1 MGNGSRGCYRRNHLA
16 KPDLPGGIN
25 RKAGLCALR
34 LLPPVTACARSWLLP
49 TARTRR
55 WIGLPR
61 AVNGS
66 LVPPCGRT
74 DRPTDGLAGPVT
86 GDGDWT
92 GLAGFVATQRN
103 AIDRPTAAHKAP
115 YVAPVSGRWS
125 PAASDA
131 AGRGHLV
138 ASAPGPD
145 TTAPWYQ
152 EQRRRVVE
160 KASGYFFRVRARHGV
175 GGWLVAVR
183 SCCLLGVHATVCPSR
198 WQRQLGLGAPRPPA
212 CSSARIGLG
221 DGGC

>member
-1 MGNGSRGCYRRNHLA
+1 MR
-16 KPDLPGGIN
+16 PDRP
-25 RKAGLCALR
+25 
-34 LLPPVTACARSWLLP
+34 
-49 TARTRR
+49 
-55 WIGLPR
+55 
-61 AVNGS
+61 
-66 LVPPCGRT
+66 T

-145 TTAPWYQ
+145 TTAAAPWYQ
-152 EQRRRVVE
+152 EQRRRVVQRR
-160 KASGYFFRVRARHGV
+160 AAPFSGSVLGM
-175 GGWLVAVR
+175 GWVVAVR

>member
-1 MGNGSRGCYRRNHLA
+1 MASLRRS
-16 KPDLPGGIN
+16 
-25 RKAGLCALR
+25 AGHR
-34 LLPPVTACARSWLLP
+34 WLP
-49 TARTRR
+49 TACTRR

-74 DRPTDGLAGPVT
+74 DRPTDGRASWSRDRGRGLDGAGWVRRN
-86 GDGDWT
+86 
-92 GLAGFVATQRN
+92 ATQRN